1 MLKKEFLGAFAKL
14 QIKPLLASLGLFVRL
29 SICMEEFGFHWTS
42 FHEIWYLSTFRQS
55 IEKIQASLKFEKNN
69 GYFT

>member
-29 SICMEEFGFHWTS
+29 SICMEEFGFHWTI